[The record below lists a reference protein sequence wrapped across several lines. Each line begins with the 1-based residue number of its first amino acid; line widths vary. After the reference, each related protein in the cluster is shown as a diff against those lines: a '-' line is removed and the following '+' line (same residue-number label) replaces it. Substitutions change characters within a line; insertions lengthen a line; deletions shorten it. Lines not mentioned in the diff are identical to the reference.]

1 MDIKL
6 LDKAAYAGRKFTA
19 RYQTAGYYDIRPS
32 GQGFQLAYVP
42 FDAPEERSFDDTFY
56 GDWLEDP
63 IAYGAFEG
71 ERLIGFVEGSME
83 TWNNRFRISNICVFE
98 DAARGSGVGT
108 RLMAAIQQEAATRR
122 ARMIILE
129 TQTCNENA
137 ISFYKKNGFDIIGFD
152 LYSYSNTDPERHE
165 VRIDTILFLNIFKK
179 AEERVIM
186 KTVMRNET
194 FPNNRSGI

>member
-1 MDIKL
+1 MEIKL

-56 GDWLEDP
+56 GEWLEDP

-83 TWNNRFRISNICVFE
+83 TWNNRFRISNICIF
-98 DAARGSGVGT
+98 DTSSRQKGIGT
-108 RLMAAIQQEAATRR
+108 LLMQAITKVAEASR
-122 ARMIILE
+122 ARMIVLE
-129 TQTCNENA
+129 TQSCNVNA
-137 ISFYKKNGFDIIGFD
+137 IGFYRRNGFEIIGFD
-152 LYSYSNTDPERHE
+152 LYAYSNDDPQRCE
-165 VRIDTILFLNIFKK
+165 VRLEMGKK
-179 AEERVIM
+179 LR
-186 KTVMRNET
+186 
-194 FPNNRSGI
+194 

>member
-19 RYQTAGYYDIRPS
+19 RYQTTGYYDIRPS

-56 GDWLEDP
+56 GEWLEDP

-83 TWNNRFRISNICVFE
+83 TWNNRFRISNICVF
-98 DAARGSGVGT
+98 DPAARGMGVGGA
-108 RLMAAIQQEAATRR
+108 LMEAIRR
-122 ARMIILE
+122 SAQASGARMIVLE
-129 TQTCNENA
+129 TQSCNENA
-137 ISFYKKNGFDIIGFD
+137 IRFYRRHGFEIIGFD
-152 LYSYSNTDPERHE
+152 LYSYSNADPERHE
-165 VRIDTILFLNIFKK
+165 IRIEMGKK
-179 AEERVIM
+179 LV
-186 KTVMRNET
+186 
-194 FPNNRSGI
+194 

>member
-19 RYQTAGYYDIRPS
+19 RYQTTGYYDIRPS

-56 GDWLEDP
+56 GEWLEDP

-83 TWNNRFRISNICVFE
+83 TWNNRFRISNICVF
-98 DAARGSGVGT
+98 
-108 RLMAAIQQEAATRR
+108 
-122 ARMIILE
+122 
-129 TQTCNENA
+129 
-137 ISFYKKNGFDIIGFD
+137 
-152 LYSYSNTDPERHE
+152 
-165 VRIDTILFLNIFKK
+165 
-179 AEERVIM
+179 
-186 KTVMRNET
+186 
-194 FPNNRSGI
+194 

>member
-19 RYQTAGYYDIRPS
+19 RYQTTGYYDIRPS

-56 GDWLEDP
+56 GEWLEDP

-71 ERLIGFVEGSME
+71 KRLIGFVEGSME

-137 ISFYKKNGFDIIGFD
+137 IAFYKKNGFDIIGFD

-165 VRIDTILFLNIFKK
+165 VRIEMGKK
-179 AEERVIM
+179 L
-186 KTVMRNET
+186 
-194 FPNNRSGI
+194 

>member
-83 TWNNRFRISNICVFE
+83 TWNNRFRISNICVL
-98 DAARGSGVGT
+98 R
-108 RLMAAIQQEAATRR
+108 MRR
-122 ARMIILE
+122 A
-129 TQTCNENA
+129 A
-137 ISFYKKNGFDIIGFD
+137 
-152 LYSYSNTDPERHE
+152 
-165 VRIDTILFLNIFKK
+165 
-179 AEERVIM
+179 AA
-186 KTVMRNET
+186 
-194 FPNNRSGI
+194 

>member
-19 RYQTAGYYDIRPS
+19 RYQTTGYYDIRPS

-42 FDAPEERSFDDTFY
+42 CDAPEERSFDDTFY
-56 GDWLEDP
+56 GEWLEDP

-108 RLMAAIQQEAATRR
+108 QLMAAIQQEAATRR

-137 ISFYKKNGFDIIGFD
+137 IAFYKKNGFDIIGFD

-165 VRIDTILFLNIFKK
+165 VRIEMGKK
-179 AEERVIM
+179 L
-186 KTVMRNET
+186 
-194 FPNNRSGI
+194 